1 MARKAAGK
9 GSFTTAKQGQQGFQ
23 NIPWQGFINVNLN
36 EATKKKAAEYFQRPN
51 FVGDG
56 IDQLLQQGYRLTLKY
71 DLNSGGFSAFVT
83 PVDASHKDAG
93 WGLSE
98 RAGSWF
104 RAVERII
111 YIHFVVLDGEWDNAK
126 QMDLPGL
133 DDW

>member
-1 MARKAAGK
+1 MARKTPSR
-9 GSFTTAKQGQQGFQ
+9 GSSTQPKSQGQGFQ

-36 EATKKKAAEYFQRPN
+36 EATKKKAAEYFARQN
-51 FVGDG
+51 FVEDG
-56 IDQLLQQGYRLTLKY
+56 VAGLLDAGYRLTLKY
-71 DLNSGGFSAFVT
+71 EINSGAFSAFVT
-83 PVDASHKDAG
+83 PVDPKHKDAG

-98 RAGSWF
+98 RAGSWT

-126 QMDLPGL
+126 QMELPGV